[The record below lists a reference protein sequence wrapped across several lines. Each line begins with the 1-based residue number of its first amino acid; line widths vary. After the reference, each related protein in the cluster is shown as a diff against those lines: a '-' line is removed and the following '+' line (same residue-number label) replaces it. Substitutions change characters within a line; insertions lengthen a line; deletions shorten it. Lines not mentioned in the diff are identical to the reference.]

1 MDEFSGPHFDQF
13 TRRLAKFHESPQ
25 PTYGPDAVKTRQQD
39 QGERH
44 MGNVGFI
51 KVLSIQIQGELT
63 DEKTLKV
70 IVSTQRPQPSL
81 SLCRAEEVRI

>member
-1 MDEFSGPHFDQF
+1 
-13 TRRLAKFHESPQ
+13 
-25 PTYGPDAVKTRQQD
+25 
-39 QGERH
+39 